1 MKIYYAA
8 FQFGVIHSDI
18 FKYCQCKNRL
28 HVFFM
33 YMFSSISGGKICQS
47 NTYVHIQVVYFIQGR
62 RAVVFE
68 ANRRESRESYFPIQ
82 MRHFSAGDDRT
93 MVRYSVSRAIYVISA
108 CVYLK
113 ECESRQC

>member
-1 MKIYYAA
+1 MKICYTA
-8 FQFGVIHSDI
+8 FQFGIIHSDI

-28 HVFFM
+28 YV

-93 MVRYSVSRAIYVISA
+93 IV
-108 CVYLK
+108 
-113 ECESRQC
+113 